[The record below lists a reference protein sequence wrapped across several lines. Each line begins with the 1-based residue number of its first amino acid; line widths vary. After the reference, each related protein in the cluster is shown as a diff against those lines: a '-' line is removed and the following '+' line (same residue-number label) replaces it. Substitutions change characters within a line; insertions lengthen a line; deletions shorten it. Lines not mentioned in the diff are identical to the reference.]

1 MTLSPQERNS
11 ADYQPEEGSVSSRVI
26 PGPTGFPLWGCPEW
40 LHRSADPRG
49 RIRVRWMRQGP
60 ESSGL
65 GSVLIKDVDTLFIMV
80 VSALI
85 LVIQNIALKY
95 YLS

>member
-1 MTLSPQERNS
+1 
-11 ADYQPEEGSVSSRVI
+11 
-26 PGPTGFPLWGCPEW
+26 
-40 LHRSADPRG
+40 
-49 RIRVRWMRQGP
+49 MRKGP

-95 YLS
+95 LS